1 MRVFFRRLQKVPA
14 FKGSSITSENSRL
27 KIGIPYCEQAAP
39 ADMER
44 VWGLDI
50 SLHRRKDEYFTKSG
64 KVLENCHG
72 EMANGGLVIIG
83 SMGSDVVKRERE
95 CVSYTFQQV

>member
-1 MRVFFRRLQKVPA
+1 
-14 FKGSSITSENSRL
+14 
-27 KIGIPYCEQAAP
+27 
-39 ADMER
+39 MER

-50 SLHRRKDEYFTKSG
+50 SLHRRKDEYLTKSG

-83 SMGSDVVKRERE
+83 SMGSDVVKTERERE
-95 CVSYTFQQV
+95 CVCCFLLHVSTSIIITIIIMTIVSRMYRAHEQRMTWFCKD